1 MILRHKKPNGE
12 IEEKHLDTPPSVNL
26 DKLTH
31 VYTAIIET
39 DNT

>member
-1 MILRHKKPNGE
+1 LRHKKPNGE
-12 IEEKHLDTPPSVNL
+12 IEEKHLDAPPSVNL